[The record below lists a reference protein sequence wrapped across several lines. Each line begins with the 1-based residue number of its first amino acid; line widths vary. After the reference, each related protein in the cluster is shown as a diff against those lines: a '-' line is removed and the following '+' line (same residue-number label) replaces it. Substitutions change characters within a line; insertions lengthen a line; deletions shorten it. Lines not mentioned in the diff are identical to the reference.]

1 MASKGKTMSQWT
13 LNLAKTNVGFSL
25 KHLMFSTV
33 KGTFSKVS
41 SSLLLNEEHF
51 DQSSVKVEV
60 ETKTVSTNDK
70 DRDLYLIG
78 DDFFN
83 PSKFPLMTFQSKKI
97 KGEFTSFT
105 IEGDLTIKD
114 RTQAVSLK
122 GTLSWVNSDKNILMV
137 KANGKVNRKDFGLSW
152 NALMETG
159 GVLVGEN
166 VNIEIEAQYDLS
178 K

>member
-33 KGTFSKVS
+33 RGSFSKVS
-41 SSLLLNEEHF
+41 STLLLNEEHF
-51 DQSSVKVEV
+51 DQSLVKVEV

-78 DDFFN
+78 DNFFN
-83 PSKFPLMTFQSKKI
+83 PTKFPLMIFQSKKI
-97 KGEFTSFT
+97 KGQFKNFT
-105 IEGDLTIKD
+105 IEGELTIKD
-114 RTQAVSLK
+114 RTQVVSLQ
-122 GTLSWVNSDKNILMV
+122 GNLNWMNPDKNILIV
-137 KANGKVNRKDFGLSW
+137 KATGKVNRKDFGLSW

-159 GVLVGEN
+159 GLLVGEN
-166 VNIEIEAQYDLS
+166 VNIEIEAQYELS